1 MSLRN
6 RPCFGL
12 ASCTFLFFCFTL
24 RDINAQG
31 QGPAASRRDIG
42 LAKLE
47 KMAGKPRLGMW
58 RREVERLLGK
68 PTYCPSVGSCNYT
81 LDADDE
87 QGIPFG
93 LVVPYIRL
101 AHKEGEE
108 EKQTG
113 KLEEYWVGRIAE

>member
-1 MSLRN
+1 MS
-6 RPCFGL
+6 
-12 ASCTFLFFCFTL
+12 
-24 RDINAQG
+24 
-31 QGPAASRRDIG
+31 
-42 LAKLE
+42 
-47 KMAGKPRLGMW
+47 

-81 LDADDE
+81 VDAEDE

-93 LVVPYIRL
+93 LVVRYIRL